1 MEKQITMRELAG
13 LLINIV
19 DENSDLYYA
28 CNTILYSFYD
38 YDLDII
44 TNVEEQEY
52 FLNEFLS
59 SKTIEELHEE
69 DISWYYKL
77 KGFMQFYMIFRILRD
92 STNFSFKD
100 KKLISSTDFSVLA
113 KLW

>member
-1 MEKQITMRELAG
+1 MEKQITMRELAA

-19 DENSDLYYA
+19 DENSDLYEA
-28 CNTILYSFYD
+28 CNAILYSFYD
-38 YDLDII
+38 KDIDII

-52 FLNEFLS
+52 FLKEFLS
-59 SKTIEELHEE
+59 SKTIKELREE
-69 DISWYYKL
+69 DFSWHYKL

-92 STNFSFKD
+92 STNFSLKD
-100 KKLISSTDFSVLA
+100 KKLIGSTDFNVLT